1 MAEYLSPGVYVEEY
15 DNSQRSIEG
24 VGTSTAGFVGMAQ
37 RGPVKGAPTLITS
50 FANFQRT
57 FGGYLSEYEYRDKRF
72 LASSVE
78 QFFTNGG
85 RRCYVSRVIP
95 EGAKAAEGTQGILRI
110 QASSEGSWGNRVQVT
125 VRTVKKKKLILRRK
139 FEDGSFEAS
148 TVSGLEEG
156 ALVIWDGKYNTI
168 AAISDNRISFTDAFQ
183 GLLEESTG
191 SSKGVPYLVE
201 AEVQIQYGDTKEAF
215 TELNFRAD
223 SVNYIVNRLKSSEL
237 VTVEIQEAEKAKKTE
252 EAKEAGEAKEA
263 EAVQNPIE
271 RIFGEGAE
279 EGVIS
284 LSGGSDGSI
293 DKADAGMFIGTD
305 EGPGERTGI
314 ASFQENDQ
322 ISMLAVPGI
331 TEPSVVTA
339 LVAHC
344 ENMADRFAVIDM
356 PFSCKTTD
364 KLLEYR
370 ELIDTTYGAMYHP
383 WIQNFDRTTQK
394 PGYFPPSGAV
404 MGVYAR
410 TDISRG
416 VHKAPANETISCTG
430 LSVNF
435 NTGEQDILNP
445 EGINLIRKLP
455 GQGVR
460 IWGARTA
467 GSNSTFKYVN
477 VRRLFIYIEKS
488 IKTNTGWVVFEPN
501 DATLWERVRIS
512 ISSFLNT
519 VWRSGMLAGATEEES
534 YFVEIGESTMT
545 QDDILS
551 GRLICNIGIAPSRPA
566 EFVIFRITQ
575 YTARSE

>member
-37 RGPVKGAPTLITS
+37 KGPAKGAPTLITS
-50 FANFQRT
+50 FANFQRI
-57 FGGYLSEYEYRDKRF
+57 FGGYLSEYEYQDKRF
-72 LASSVE
+72 LAASVE

-95 EGAKAAEGTQGILRI
+95 EDAKAAEETKGILKVK
-110 QASSEGSWGNRVQVT
+110 ASSEGSWGNKVQVT
-125 VRTVKKKKLILRRK
+125 VKTVKKKKLMLSK
-139 FEDGSFEAS
+139 KLENESYEANN
-148 TVSGLEEG
+148 VSGFEEG
-156 ALVIWDGKYNTI
+156 ALVAFDDQYNTI
-168 AAISDNRISFTDAFQ
+168 TSIVDNKITFSHAFD
-183 GLLEESTG
+183 GLLKDGG
-191 SSKGVPYLVE
+191 SIPGNVPCLVE
-201 AEVQIQYGDTKEAF
+201 VDVQIQYGDARESF
-215 TELNFRAD
+215 TGLNFRAD
-223 SVNYIVNRLKSSEL
+223 SVNYIVTRLKDSEL
-237 VTVEIQEAEKAKKTE
+237 VTVEVQ
-252 EAKEAGEAKEA
+252 EAKEETEGLLNPVEKIFGAGE
-263 EAVQNPIE
+263 
-271 RIFGEGAE
+271 E
-279 EGVIS
+279 EGTIA

-293 DKADAGMFIGTD
+293 EKAGAGIFIGSD
-305 EGPGERTGI
+305 NGPGERTGI
-314 ASFQENDQ
+314 ESFQENDQ

-331 TEPSVVTA
+331 TEPEVVTK
-339 LVAHC
+339 LVSHC
-344 ENMADRFAVIDM
+344 ENMEDRFAVIDM
-356 PFSCKTTD
+356 PFDYKTTD
-364 KLLEYR
+364 KLIEYR
-370 ELIDTTYGAMYHP
+370 EMIDTTYGAMYHP

-410 TDISRG
+410 TDVSRG

-445 EGINLIRKLP
+445 AGINLIRKLP
-455 GQGVR
+455 GQGIR

-501 DATLWERVRIS
+501 DSTLWARVKIS

-519 VWRSGMLAGATEEES
+519 VWRNGMLAGATEQES

-545 QDDILS
+545 QDDILN

-575 YTARSE
+575 FTSQAGES